1 MKNKKNIINISGY
14 LVATTFIFILSFIL
28 LINTF
33 VISQALCAEKKYPT
47 KPVKLVVPFGTGGAT
62 DIAARGLAGPIQEF
76 LGQPV
81 VVVNLPGAGGAV
93 GFDDVRKSDPDGY
106 KLMMAA
112 IGANALVPALNT
124 KLHFGYDELTFIA
137 RTQIDPNA
145 IIVNA
150 KSPWKSFK
158 EFAEALKNNPGK
170 YKFSTAGIGQVSHVG
185 PIIMLNGIGLKGSD
199 ATPIHF
205 DSDGEAVLAVIRG
218 DTDFYQGNLNA
229 IMGSLK
235 GGLVRCL
242 AVTTPQRVEV
252 IKDVPTYTELGY
264 PQINI
269 VGWRGVCGPSKLSDS
284 VVSTWEEAVNKTLK
298 SQTWLKMAEK
308 LGDIPS
314 YMNSKE
320 FTNFIHEEFKRYRKL
335 FTELGILIK

>member
-1 MKNKKNIINISGY
+1 MESRENIMRIGGY
-14 LVATTFIFILSFIL
+14 SVFITFILSFTL
-28 LINTF
+28 LMNVF

-47 KPVKLVVPFGTGGAT
+47 KPIKLVVPFGTGGAT

-93 GFDDVRKSDPDGY
+93 GFDDVRKSDSDGY

-124 KLHFGYDELTFIA
+124 KLHFRYDELIFIA

-145 IIVNA
+145 LVVNA
-150 KSPWKSFK
+150 NSPWKTFK
-158 EFAEALKNNPGK
+158 EFVEALKNNPGRL
-170 YKFSTAGIGQVSHVG
+170 KFSTAGIGQVSHVG
-185 PIIMLNGIGLKGSD
+185 PIIMLKEIGLRGSD
-199 ATPIHF
+199 ATSIHF
-205 DSDGEAVLAVIRG
+205 NSDGEAVLAVVRG

-252 IKDVPTYTELGY
+252 IKEIPTYTELGY

-269 VGWRGVCGPSKLSDS
+269 VGWRGVCGPPKLPEY
-284 VVSTWEEAVNKTLK
+284 VVSTWEEAVHKTIV
-298 SQTWLKMAEK
+298 SEAWLKMAEK

-314 YMNSKE
+314 YMNSRE
-320 FTNFIHEEFKRYRKL
+320 FTNFVHEEFKRYRKL
-335 FTELGILIK
+335 FTDLGILIK